1 MCVLQ
6 DVCWANAETGPC
18 RAMLPRWYFDR
29 QEGRCAQFIYGGCGG
44 NRNNFESEEYC
55 LSVCSSVSKSFRR
68 RLACLNAGEFSSPT
82 LTSTGCQILTAARKF
97 LACRASLLDLSSPP
111 LLTLLLPSPF
121 FLCASIRQIHVCALK
136 NRTLPPP
143 PTSSCYPIW
152 IPKAA
157 NLIVSLLLPSAS
169 QFAGGHSQKIAK
181 IRARLGFL
189 I

>member
-68 RLACLNAGEFSSPT
+68 RRRLACLNAGEFSSPT

-111 LLTLLLPSPF
+111 LLTLLLHSPF
-121 FLCASIRQIHVCALK
+121 FSMCVHQTNSCVCTKKQDVA
-136 NRTLPPP
+136 PPP
-143 PTSSCYPIW
+143 HPTPPPV
-152 IPKAA
+152 IPY
-157 NLIVSLLLPSAS
+157 
-169 QFAGGHSQKIAK
+169 
-181 IRARLGFL
+181 GFL
-189 I
+189 KPPT